1 MLPMNR
7 SRLPAIAL
15 AALFATACAS
25 APRVST
31 QAAPDA
37 DFSAYRSF
45 AFYAPLAAEAQG
57 YATPDSERM
66 KAAARAQMEARGY
79 VYSEASPQLLVNID
93 GQLQQRT
100 DVFNAPLFE
109 QRLIYS
115 NYDRA
120 YVSSANLVSRNQVH
134 NYFEGS
140 LNVDLVD
147 AQAKRLVWQGT
158 AVARMNKVKPE
169 ERGPR
174 TDEAMAEIFAQY
186 PHRAGE

>member
-1 MLPMNR
+1 MLPTHR
-7 SRLPAIAL
+7 TRL
-15 AALFATACAS
+15 AALAVAALLASACAS

-31 QAAPDA
+31 QAAPDV

-45 AFYAPLAAEAQG
+45 AFYSPLAAEAQG

-66 KAAARAQMEARGY
+66 KSAARAQMEARGY
-79 VYSEASPQLLVNID
+79 VYSETAPQLLVNID
-93 GQLQQRT
+93 GQLQRRT
-100 DVFNAPLFE
+100 DVFNAPFFE

-120 YVSSANLVSRNQVH
+120 YVSSANLVPRNQVH
-134 NYFEGS
+134 TYIEGS
-140 LNVDLVD
+140 LSVDLVD

-174 TDEAMAEIFAQY
+174 TDAAMAEIFAQY
-186 PHRAGE
+186 PHHAGE